1 MSAADLTSSKGR
13 VDAIILE
20 KFIRFRGRVMSL
32 QWVPQTL
39 GASQRIH
46 KKNEENKLFEEE
58 KMKVW
63 SVCHC
68 FLMERRQE
76 TLAGQGQT

>member
-1 MSAADLTSSKGR
+1 MSTADLMSSKR
-13 VDAIILE
+13 QVDTIILE
-20 KFIRFRGRVMSL
+20 KCIRFRGQVMPL

-46 KKNEENKLFEEE
+46 KKNKENKLFEEE

-63 SVCHC
+63 LVCHC

-76 TLAGQGQT
+76 TSTGQGQT

>member
-1 MSAADLTSSKGR
+1 MSAADLTSSKGQ

-20 KFIRFRGRVMSL
+20 KFIRFSGRVMPL

-46 KKNEENKLFEEE
+46 KKNQENKLFEEE
-58 KMKVW
+58 MKVW
-63 SVCHC
+63 LVCHC

-76 TLAGQGQT
+76 TSTGQGQT